1 MTFFSS
7 HHDGRY
13 GSADGFSISRA
24 LRRLRVALKK
34 IHRTIAAAKIRRVR
48 NELRLRAATRAQLAH
63 PRRSDVEVDGS
74 GLPRQPL
81 YLGDKW
87 DF

>member
-1 MTFFSS
+1 MTLFSL

-13 GSADGFSISRA
+13 GSTGGFSVGRA

-34 IHRTIAAAKIRRVR
+34 IHRGIAAARIRRAR
-48 NELRLRAATRAQLAH
+48 NELRLRAATRAQLA
-63 PRRSDVEVDGS
+63 RRSDSELDG
-74 GLPRQPL
+74 GRLPRQPL
-81 YLGDKW
+81 ILGDKW